1 MPRIVMKFGG
11 TSMAGIERILNV
23 AALVRRE
30 AEQGNEV
37 LVVVSAMAG
46 ETDRLVQ
53 LCREA
58 AALHDPREY
67 DVVVASG
74 EQVTAGLLAMTLQNM
89 GLDARSF
96 MGWQL
101 LKASGTH
108 GNARVETV
116 ESGTLD
122 EALARGTVCVIPG
135 FQGISEDGRIATLG
149 RGGSDTSAVA
159 IAAGVKADR
168 CDIYTDVDGVYTTD
182 PRIVPRAR
190 LLPQITFEEMLEL
203 AGVGAKVL
211 QVRSV
216 GLAMREKLPLRV
228 LSAFEDA
235 PGTEIVEELNPAMER
250 NAIAG
255 IAADRNEARIT
266 LTQIADKPGTVAA
279 VIRPLAE
286 AGISVDMIVHAATKN
301 AGASD
306 LTFTVPHASLAQA
319 VAAIENWKGDIG
331 YHALLTDD
339 QVAKVSIVGVGIR
352 SNPELAARMFDTLAE
367 RRINLLA
374 VTASEIKVSALIA
387 ADELELAVRVLH
399 SAFGLDKE
407 VAS

>member
-1 MPRIVMKFGG
+1 
-11 TSMAGIERILNV
+11 MAGIERILNV

-30 AEQGNEV
+30 QQAGNQV

-58 AALHDPREY
+58 AALSDPREY

-89 GLDARSF
+89 GLEARSF

-101 LKASGTH
+101 LQASGTH
-108 GNARVETV
+108 GNARVEAV
-116 ESGTLD
+116 ESELLD
-122 EALARGTVCVIPG
+122 EALKAGTVCVIPG
-135 FQGISEDGRIATLG
+135 FQGVSEDGRIATLG

-190 LLPQITFEEMLEL
+190 KLDQITFEEMLEL

-235 PGTEIVEELNPAMER
+235 PGTEIVEELDPAMER

-266 LTQIADKPGTVAA
+266 LTGIADKPGTVAA
-279 VIRPLAE
+279 VIKPLAE
-286 AGISVDMIVHAATKN
+286 AGISVDMIVHAATPN

-306 LTFTVPHASLAQA
+306 LTFTVPRASLGQA
-319 VAAIENWKGDIG
+319 VAAIESWKGDIG
-331 YHALLTDD
+331 YEALLTDD

-374 VTASEIKVSALIA
+374 VTASEIKVSALVA
-387 ADELELAVRVLH
+387 LDELELAVRVLH

-407 VAS
+407 ATS